1 MAAAQAAGGFRERP
15 PPAVD
20 AVELPLV
27 RSALEELLRRPGP
40 KLRDVLIGLDRNVG

>member
-1 MAAAQAAGGFRERP
+1 MAAAQAAGGFREG